1 VTKRFSQNFQF
12 LASYTWSKVID
23 TVPDATSV
31 VVGTGDDAKVAQDT
45 LLPGLDRGV
54 GDANIPHRFV
64 GSGVWDVNYYRG
76 QGGFG
81 RLLLNGW
88 QVSLIAEFRV
98 GLPFSP
104 TVGGNSDVNN
114 DGNARTDRPPFLGR
128 NIYRLPAYQTVDVRV
143 SKAIP
148 LGTERVRLR
157 LIGEAFNSL
166 NKANFSNV
174 NRSPFSF
181 NSTTR
186 VFTPLSNFQQV
197 NASFD
202 PRILQLAA
210 KIEF

>member
-1 VTKRFSQNFQF
+1 M
-12 LASYTWSKVID
+12 
-23 TVPDATSV
+23 
-31 VVGTGDDAKVAQDT
+31 GGGDDAKVAQDT

-54 GDANIPHRFV
+54 GDANVPHRFIA
-64 GSGVWDVNYYRG
+64 SGVWDLNYYRG
-76 QGGFG
+76 QQPFA
-81 RLLLNGW
+81 RLLWNGW
-88 QVSLIAEFRV
+88 QISMIADFRT

-128 NIYRLPAYQTVDVRV
+128 NVYRLPNFQTVDLRV

-157 LIGEAFNSL
+157 LIGEAFNAL
-166 NKANFSNV
+166 NRANFSNV
-174 NRSPFSF
+174 NRAPFSY

-186 VFTPLSNFQQV
+186 LFTPLSNFNAV